1 MRKFMTTLMCL
12 VLTTAPFALAQPN
25 VQKVERANA
34 ISSSLTAQLPH
45 FSGSHMAFTDCQG
58 RMSELETML
67 VKTGF
72 GRRITH
78 NLTDGSVYVRWYDQ
92 TNDVTVTTI
101 ASPSDDGQGY
111 SLDTYAAEGHGRW
124 TDYLPMP

>member
-1 MRKFMTTLMCL
+1 MRNFMTTLICL
-12 VLTTAPFALAQPN
+12 VLSTAPAALAQPTIPR
-25 VQKVERANA
+25 VDKATA
-34 ISSSLTAQLPH
+34 ISSTLTAQLPH
-45 FSGSHMAFTDCQG
+45 FAGSHMTFTDCQG

-67 VKTGF
+67 GTKGF
-72 GRRITH
+72 GRRTTH
-78 NLTDGSVYVRWYDQ
+78 ALTDGSVYVRWYDQ